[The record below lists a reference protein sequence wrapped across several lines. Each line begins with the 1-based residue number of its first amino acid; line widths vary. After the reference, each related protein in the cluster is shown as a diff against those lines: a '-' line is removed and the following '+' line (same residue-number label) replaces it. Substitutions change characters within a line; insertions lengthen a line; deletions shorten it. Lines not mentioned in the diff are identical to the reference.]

1 MQQYD
6 LSWADAGHGDPAFL
20 SEIFG
25 LALVRDIAPLEAL
38 RRVGGLEDT
47 VADRTPAQIVD
58 LHNFD
63 DGYPEVASALS
74 LGEWTVLVQP
84 NSFWLRHLVDALSRG
99 TEAVAIVRHDYA
111 SPNFTHAV
119 DGTVT
124 TSFNLN
130 YPDQRGGTDP
140 DRLLPLIREAGF
152 DPDTVDDGDDDDD
165 DESWLDRYEN
175 VMARALR
182 LTGLITGVL
191 PTYEQIT
198 EPLPSMHFDRWFSR
212 TRPSDVEDALAT
224 ATGLV
229 AELNVGDTPGLAAAL
244 AAAGRGEPV
253 VVTPDSDLGRH
264 VREWSTLASRAGW
277 SLNLD
282 RGRLTDE
289 EGRRGGRFGHLTQA
303 LAAAFRA
310 DLA

>member
-25 LALVRDIAPLEAL
+25 LAFVRDIAPLDAL
-38 RRVGGLEDT
+38 RRIGGLEDT
-47 VADRTPAQIVD
+47 LAHRTPVQIAD
-58 LHNFD
+58 LHVYD
-63 DGYPEVASALS
+63 DGYPEVASALA

-84 NSFWLRHLVDALSRG
+84 NSFWLTHLVDALSRG

-111 SPNFTHAV
+111 SPSFTHAV
-119 DGTVT
+119 DGAVA
-124 TSFNLN
+124 TSFDLDW
-130 YPDQRGGTDP
+130 PDERGGTDP

-152 DPDTVDDGDDDDD
+152 DPDTADDED
-165 DESWLDRYEN
+165 DESWSDRSED
-175 VMARALR
+175 VMAHALR
-182 LTGLITGVL
+182 LTGLVTGVL

-198 EPLPSMHFDRWFSR
+198 APRPSMHFDRWFSR

-229 AELNVGDTPGLAAAL
+229 AELNVGGTPGLAAAL
-244 AAAGRGEPV
+244 AAAERGEPV
-253 VVTPDSDLGRH
+253 VVPPDSDLGRH
-264 VREWSTLASRAGW
+264 VREWSTLARRASW
-277 SLNLD
+277 SLNHEKS
-282 RGRLTDE
+282 RMSDE
-289 EGRRGGRFGHLTQA
+289 ERSRGFRFGHLTQT